1 MKGATFSPKNCEK
14 ITKLCPFFFT
24 KTVHLEP
31 RKKGEIFENQGEKY
45 LWQPK
50 SLNQKHKPKI
60 WKFLGTWLVCGRLCL
75 EEKEKKK
82 I

>member
-1 MKGATFSPKNCEK
+1 MGGATFSPKNCEK

-45 LWQPK
+45 L
-50 SLNQKHKPKI
+50 
-60 WKFLGTWLVCGRLCL
+60 
-75 EEKEKKK
+75 
-82 I
+82 